1 MITIVSD
8 NRGTGKY
15 QFPFFIIVLFLIVMP
30 ATAYVGPGAGF
41 GIVTS
46 FLVFLNA
53 IFVSLLSVLIWP
65 VTIVVRFLKRR
76 RRQYKRTAKR
86 VVILGLDG
94 FSPVIA
100 ERMMTD
106 GELPNL
112 KKLSDEGSFSRLG
125 TTCPG
130 ISPVAWSSFQTGV
143 NPGKHGIFDFLAP
156 DRERYLAKLSS
167 VTTGTA
173 PSKVGLGPISRTVMK
188 PFVRLLRKS
197 KPFWKLLK
205 HYGIRSTVLRV
216 PITYPPESLD
226 GHLLSG
232 MCVPDLR
239 GTQGSYTIFTEE
251 ESADTFTG
259 GIRRRLE
266 KLDEN
271 RWVLEMPGPEKP
283 DGEYATVKLEL
294 DTSGKTA
301 VLRTDN
307 GHVELKTGVLSEWV
321 EMLFYPGRSKVRG
334 ISKFCLTKDK
344 EEKPVLYSTAIHV
357 DPFFPSVP
365 ISHPVHYSKYLAGL
379 YGPFAT
385 LGLAEDTWALS
396 NGAVSEDTFLEQA
409 WSIYD
414 ERKKMFSDALK
425 HTKDGLVVCVFDTSD
440 RIQHMFWGDGSSKG
454 TPINDMYREMDS
466 LIGETASRLGRKDM
480 LIVMSDHGFTSFHT
494 CIDFNRWLL
503 DNDYL
508 VLEDGVETVDT
519 SFKGVDWSGTRAW
532 SMGLAGIMLNIRGR
546 EGKGI
551 VESGAEAAELLE
563 EISSKLLVLE
573 NGKGERVINA
583 VYPSASVYS
592 GPYISGGPD
601 LVIGTKDG
609 YRSGWG
615 CVTGGIGKEVIY
627 TNERHWNG
635 DHCHDHKLVP
645 GTLASNFKL
654 STEDATIVDIAPTVL
669 RAFEIGREHV

>member
-1 MITIVSD
+1 
-8 NRGTGKY
+8 
-15 QFPFFIIVLFLIVMP
+15 MP
-30 ATAYVGPGAGF
+30 VTAYVGPGAGF

-53 IFVSLLSVLIWP
+53 IFVSLLSALIWP
-65 VTIVVRFLKRR
+65 VTIVVRLLKRR

-100 ERMMTD
+100 ERMMAD

-167 VTTGTA
+167 VTTGIA
-173 PSKVGLGPISRTVMK
+173 PSRVGLGPVSRTVMK
-188 PFVRLLRKS
+188 PFVKLLRKS

-205 HYGIRSTVLRV
+205 RYGIRSTVLRV

-239 GTQGSYTIFTEE
+239 GTQGSYTIFKEE
-251 ESADTFTG
+251 ESEDTFTG
-259 GIRRRLE
+259 GIQRRLE
-266 KLDEN
+266 KIDEN
-271 RWVLEMPGPEKP
+271 RWVLEIPGPERAE
-283 DGEYATVKLEL
+283 GGYATVELEL

-307 GHVELKTGVLSEWV
+307 GHVELKAGVLSEWI
-321 EMLFYPGRSKVRG
+321 EMIFRPGRSKVRG
-334 ISKFCLTKDK
+334 ISKFCLTEDK
-344 EEKPVLYSTAIHV
+344 AGRPVLYSTAIHV
-357 DPFFPSVP
+357 DPFSPSVP
-365 ISHPVHYSKYLAGL
+365 ISYPVHYSKYLAGL

-396 NGAVSEDTFLEQA
+396 NGAVSEDIFLEQA

-414 ERKKMFSDALK
+414 ERRKMFSDALK
-425 HTKDGLVVCVFDTSD
+425 RTKDGLVVCVFDTSD
-440 RIQHMFWGDGSSKG
+440 RIQHMFWGDGSSEG
-454 TPINDMYREMDS
+454 TPIHDMYGEMDS
-466 LIGETASRLGRKDM
+466 LIGETLSGLGRKDM
-480 LIVMSDHGFTSFHT
+480 LILMSDHGFTSFHT

-508 VLEDGVETVDT
+508 VLEDGIETVDT
-519 SFKGVDWSGTRAW
+519 SFKGVDWSRTRAW
-532 SMGLAGIMLNIRGR
+532 SMGLAGMMLNIRGR

-551 VESGAEAAELLE
+551 VEPGAEAAELLE
-563 EISSKLLVLE
+563 EISRKLLVLE

-592 GPYISGGPD
+592 GPYTSGGPD
-601 LVIGTKDG
+601 MVIGTKDG

-615 CVTGGIGKEVIY
+615 CVTGGVGKEIIY
-627 TNERHWNG
+627 PNERHWNG

-645 GTLASNFKL
+645 GTLASNVKL
-654 STEDATIVDIAPTVL
+654 NTENATILDIAPTVL
-669 RAFEIGREHV
+669 RAFGVMAPAYMEGKSLIRESAER